1 MVPFRAVTYRRPI
14 LSPSLGRYR
23 LSQTFDTMFG
33 WTPAVGDAVRLGFH
47 GLSAFLAF
55 HVALREKGG
64 LSALGW
70 IMGFGQAIGAVCD
83 AVSLLK
89 RATGTHPIEEPFP
102 PALPSTMPPGGVTVG
117 F

>member
-1 MVPFRAVTYRRPI
+1 
-14 LSPSLGRYR
+14 
-23 LSQTFDTMFG
+23 MFK
-33 WTPAVGDAVRLGFH
+33 WTPAVGDAVRLTFH

-70 IMGFGQAIGAVCD
+70 VMGFGQAIGAVCD
-83 AVSLLK
+83 AVSLMK
-89 RATGTHPIEEPFP
+89 RAAGTHPIEGPFP
-102 PALPSTMPPGGVTVG
+102 SPLPSTTPPGGVTVG